1 MKHLTLPNDIG
12 TVPLL
17 SEFIDNFCQ
26 EEDIDAALTM
36 KLNLAVEEAV
46 VNVMSYGYPD
56 NKVGLVDID
65 MESDGKWITITI
77 TDSGIPFDPTK
88 KEEVDIT
95 LPADQRPIGGL
106 GIYLVR
112 NIMDTVEY
120 QNINNQNILILRKEL
135 NKE

>member
-12 TVPLL
+12 TVPQL

-56 NKVGLVDID
+56 NKVG
-65 MESDGKWITITI
+65 
-77 TDSGIPFDPTK
+77 
-88 KEEVDIT
+88 
-95 LPADQRPIGGL
+95 
-106 GIYLVR
+106 
-112 NIMDTVEY
+112 
-120 QNINNQNILILRKEL
+120 
-135 NKE
+135 